1 MIYLIKTEY
10 KNYSLF
16 QLCHAST
23 LKSMEQNLGVIENI
37 IRLVFNKTIEDY
49 MKNLSN

>member
-16 QLCHAST
+16 MSVMSP

>member
-1 MIYLIKTEY
+1 MIYLIQTEY

-23 LKSMEQNLGVIENI
+23 LKLMEKNLRVIEKYNSTS
-37 IRLVFNKTIEDY
+37 L
-49 MKNLSN
+49 

>member
-16 QLCHAST
+16 MSVPSSFKINGTKFGSYRKYNST
-23 LKSMEQNLGVIENI
+23 SL
-37 IRLVFNKTIEDY
+37 
-49 MKNLSN
+49 